1 MVVVV
6 VGAEELLV
14 LREGV
19 LSKTSGSG
27 RDFSGE
33 TSSAG
38 AAALCRRVATIVLC
52 SLLLFGGDVP

>member
-1 MVVVV
+1 
-6 VGAEELLV
+6 
-14 LREGV
+14 
-19 LSKTSGSG
+19 LSKMSGSG
-27 RDFSGE
+27 RDFRGE